1 MMSVSEGIKS
11 SKNER
16 MYPEAATKGVR
27 GVIFV
32 KASNTLFAVSNA
44 ELVTLMVFARF

>member
-27 GVIFV
+27 GVIFD
-32 KASNTLFAVSNA
+32 KASNNLFVVSKA
-44 ELVTLMVFARF
+44 EFVTLMLFARF